1 MRVLQVIPDMSISN
15 GAMSMIMNY
24 QRAMSADVQF
34 DYLYFLDTQ
43 ADRRAEIEAL
53 GGHVYKMDFPKPKD
67 VLPTKKMR
75 AFFLEHKETWQAMHI
90 HGPHFAVFVAPA
102 AKMAGLRNIVVHSH
116 TTVYTL
122 IGSAFANRLLSQ
134 YAKYCIPKKLACSRA
149 SGQLWYG
156 QKPFTELRNAVDCRA
171 LQFDPAVREHMRW
184 QLHLDDAFVVGHIGK
199 TDIPQKN
206 HEFLFSVFAEIHKL
220 RSNAKLLLIGAV
232 PTDRLTALAKE
243 LNIVDSVLFLG
254 PQSQISAYL
263 QAMDLF
269 VFPSISEGLPMSV
282 VEAQAAGLPV
292 VLSDAV
298 TREVACTP
306 LVKTLS
312 LHQSPEEWAG
322 AALQPQPPR
331 QSPTAALIAGGWNIR
346 ECAVLLEKIYRE

>member
-53 GGHVYKMDFPKPKD
+53 GGHAYKMDFPKPKD

-75 AFFLEHKETWQAMHI
+75 AFFLEHKGTWQAMHI
-90 HGPHFAVFVAPA
+90 HGPHFAVFVAPV

-134 YAKYCIPKKLACSRA
+134 YAKYCIPKKLACSRD

-156 QKPFTELRNAVDCRA
+156 QKPFTELRNAVDCQA

-243 LNIVDSVLFLG
+243 L
-254 PQSQISAYL
+254 
-263 QAMDLF
+263 F

-292 VLSDAV
+292 LLSDAV
-298 TREVACTP
+298 TREVACTS
-306 LVKTLS
+306 LVKILS

-322 AALQPQPPR
+322 AALQPLPPR

-346 ECAVLLEKIYRE
+346 DCAIQLEKIYKE